1 MDGPAE
7 ALLEDLLKN
16 SKAQTEI
23 LKKLAGAFKPAS
35 TGGPG
40 GPGNGGLS
48 GLAAAATEATKQF
61 NPMIK
66 AITMVADLLGSFSA
80 GIGAIIGGIADLG
93 GHLFDLA
100 KKAAEGKARLHD
112 LFDAFADLPLG
123 IGKLASIFSSMIKV
137 SEGLLDTYRPL
148 TESGA
153 SFGGVLIA
161 VSNMATRAGL
171 TLDEFQKVVKTN
183 SQTFASMGGSVADGM
198 MKFADAN
205 SNLVGPNSKFK
216 EAIFGMGYT
225 AEQASQ
231 MLMTM
236 TKGQGAMG
244 RAGAATSEQ
253 LAKYTA
259 EYMTQ
264 LDELTKITGKQR
276 DQIDQ
281 AVKKAEEEQLWQS
294 FKDSLGP
301 EAAKRVTEA
310 LASAQAMGGEEL
322 VKVVKNQLRGIDAP
336 LDEAS
341 TNMAITTGGMSV
353 QMGNLVRGIISG
365 STSIGMLNQ
374 QFQGLG
380 NATMQFAD
388 AIGPQG
394 TVYMTGLVNQALAQ
408 TGRNIKNM
416 GEAEA
421 KARNDQ
427 LKSAI
432 SEAAKLGNAE
442 QSLKLTGIN
451 IMNMFYKIL
460 APFNSIILDISNALL
475 GTVGEKLGPMGEAV
489 NNVVTWLTGA
499 VDYIKEQFSGKDGSF
514 SKGFT
519 AIWDKLVE
527 GLGKLWEKIGPP
539 ITATWHD
546 KIEPWLIKAFTNL
559 FDMMMTSVKNYVTGG
574 PVTEQTKNKETIQRQ
589 GQDLSGK
596 WDNWGMAIDLLGY
609 HLGKIVQFVGGGSG
623 IADMYTHAYL
633 DNQKDMLDELVKQGK
648 ILEQHGKDAKGNDII
663 TGYVAGPNRA
673 SGSLGATGN
682 LFENWGKETAV
693 NLHGTE
699 SVVTPEQMGRIISG
713 AGQNTL
719 SDDLKQLNTLTQQLL
734 NYMKQTADNTRR
746 THDATRALSGNM
758 LEAF

>member
-1 MDGPAE
+1 MNGTAE
-7 ALLEDLLKN
+7 AILDELLKN

-23 LKKLAGAFKPAS
+23 LKKLAGAFKPTTGGGGA
-35 TGGPG
+35 GGPG
-40 GPGNGGLS
+40 GGLGGLAS
-48 GLAAAATEATKQF
+48 AATDVVKNF

-66 AITMVADLLGSFSA
+66 AISMVADLLGSFSA
-80 GIGAIIGGIADLG
+80 GIGAIIGGFADLG

-100 KKAAEGKARLHD
+100 KKASEGKARLHD

-123 IGKLASIFSSMIKV
+123 IGKVASLFSSMVKV
-137 SEGLLDTYRPL
+137 SEKLLDTYRPL

-153 SFGGVLIA
+153 SFGGKLIE
-161 VSNMATRAGL
+161 VSNIATRAGL
-171 TLDEFQKVVKTN
+171 TIGEFQKIVKEN
-183 SQTFASMGGSVADGM
+183 SQTFASLGGSVADGIT
-198 MKFADAN
+198 KFADAN
-205 SNLVGPNSKFK
+205 SDLVGPNSKFK

-225 AEQASQ
+225 ADQASQ
-231 MLMTM
+231 MLATM

-244 RAGAATSEQ
+244 RAGSATAEQ

-341 TNMAITTGGMSV
+341 QNMAITTGGMSV
-353 QMGNLVRGIISG
+353 QMGELVRGIISG
-365 STSIGMLNQ
+365 NTSIKMLNQ

-380 NATMQFAD
+380 GATMQFAD

-394 TVYMTGLVNQALAQ
+394 AVYMTGLVNQALAQ

-416 GEAEA
+416 GEAEE
-421 KARNDQ
+421 KARKDQ
-427 LKSAI
+427 LLSAV
-432 SEAAKLGNAE
+432 SNAAKLGNAE
-442 QSLKLTGIN
+442 QGLKLTGIN

-475 GTVGEKLGPMGEAV
+475 GTVSEKLGPMGAAV
-489 NNVVTWLTGA
+489 NEIVTWLTSA
-499 VDYIKEQFSGKDGSF
+499 ITYIKDAFN
-514 SKGFT
+514 KGFGAGFK
-519 AIWDKLVE
+519 AIWDKLVD
-527 GLGKLWEKIGPP
+527 GLGKLWEVIGPP
-539 ITATWHD
+539 ITATWND
-546 KIEPWLIKAFTNL
+546 KVVPWLKKAFSDL
-559 FDMMMTSVKNYVTGG
+559 FDFMMKTVKNYVTGG
-574 PVTEQTKNKETIQRQ
+574 PVTQETLNQEAMQ
-589 GQDLSGK
+589 SKGQNIAGK
-596 WDNWGMAIDLLGY
+596 WDNWGMALDSIGY
-609 HLGKIVQFVGGGSG
+609 KMGKVVEYVGGGSG
-623 IADMYTHAYL
+623 MADMSAHAYL
-633 DNQKDMLDELVKQGK
+633 ENQKAMLDELVKQGK
-648 ILEQHGKDAKGNDII
+648 LLEKHGKDAKGNDVI
-663 TGYVAGPNRA
+663 TGYVAAPSRA
-673 SGSLGATGN
+673 SGSLGASGQ

-699 SVVTPEQMGRIISG
+699 SVVTPEQMGKIISG

-719 SDDLKQLNTLTQQLL
+719 SADLKQLNTLTQQLL

>member
-1 MDGPAE
+1 MNGTAE
-7 ALLEDLLKN
+7 AILDELLKN

-23 LKKLAGAFKPAS
+23 LKKLAQSFKPTTGGGS
-35 TGGPG
+35 GGPG
-40 GPGNGGLS
+40 GGGLGGLS
-48 GLAAAATEATKQF
+48 AAATDVVKNF

-66 AITMVADLLGSFSA
+66 AISMVADLLGSFAA

-123 IGKLASIFSSMIKV
+123 IGKLASIFSSMVKV

-171 TLDEFQKVVKTN
+171 TLDEFQKIVKTN

-225 AEQASQ
+225 ADQASQ

-341 TNMAITTGGMSV
+341 QNMAITTGGMSV
-353 QMGNLVRGIISG
+353 QMGELVRGIISG
-365 STSIGMLNQ
+365 NTSIKMLNQ

-380 NATMQFAD
+380 GATMQFAD

-394 TVYMTGLVNQALAQ
+394 AVYMTGLVNQALAQ

-416 GEAEA
+416 GAAEE
-421 KARNDQ
+421 KARKDQ
-427 LKSAI
+427 LLSAV
-432 SEAAKLGNAE
+432 SDAAKLGNAE
-442 QSLKLTGIN
+442 QGLKLTGIN

-475 GTVGEKLGPMGEAV
+475 GTVSEKLGPMGAAV
-489 NNVVTWLTGA
+489 TEIVTWLSEAIT
-499 VDYIKEQFSGKDGSF
+499 YIKDAFH
-514 SKGFT
+514 KGFGAGFK
-519 AIWDKLVE
+519 AIWDKLGD
-527 GLGKLWEKIGPP
+527 GLAKIWEVIGPP
-539 ITATWHD
+539 ITATWND
-546 KIEPWLIKAFTNL
+546 NVVPWLKQAFSNL
-559 FDMMMTSVKNYVTGG
+559 FDFMMKTVKNYVTGG
-574 PVTEQTKNKETIQRQ
+574 PVTQETLNQAAMQRK
-589 GQDLSGK
+589 GQNIAGK
-596 WDNWGMAIDLLGY
+596 WDNWGMALDAMGY
-609 HLGKIVQFVGGGSG
+609 QMGKVVEFVGGGSSM
-623 IADMYTHAYL
+623 ADMSAHGYL
-633 DNQKDMLDELVKQGK
+633 ENQKAMLDELVNQGK
-648 ILEQHGKDAKGNDII
+648 LLEKHGKDAKGNDVI
-663 TGYVAGPNRA
+663 TGYVAAPSRA
-673 SGSLGATGN
+673 SGSLGASGQ

-699 SVVTPEQMGRIISG
+699 SVVTPEQMGKIISG

-719 SDDLKQLNTLTQQLL
+719 SADLKQLNTLTQQLL